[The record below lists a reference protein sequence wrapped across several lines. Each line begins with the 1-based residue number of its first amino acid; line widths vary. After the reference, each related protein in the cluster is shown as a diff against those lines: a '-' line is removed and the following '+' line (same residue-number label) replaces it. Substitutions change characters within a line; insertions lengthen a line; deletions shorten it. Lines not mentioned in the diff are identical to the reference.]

1 MAHNELS
8 YMVFPRWQEHS
19 LFFTNMIEWE
29 RILIQY
35 GVYPIGMLSK
45 QVLVHRCGKS
55 ISLSIF
61 IYGTNKRV
69 KIVDIVSFFPSF
81 VNHEQNLDLVIEIH
95 FVELDKVIDLFKEYK
110 NLGLDG
116 WPIKLCVWF
125 FELLGNDMLLEVEK
139 I

>member
-1 MAHNELS
+1 MSWVIWFSQGDKNT
-8 YMVFPRWQEHS
+8 

-29 RILIQY
+29 RILIQD
-35 GVYPIGMLSK
+35 GVYPIGMLRK

-55 ISLSIF
+55 ISLSIV

-81 VNHEQNLDLVIEIH
+81 VNHEQNLDLVIEIR
-95 FVELDKVIDLFKEYK
+95 FVELDKVIELFKEYK

-116 WPIKLCVWF
+116 WPIKLCV
-125 FELLGNDMLLEVEK
+125 
-139 I
+139 